1 MGELDVKR
9 GVDPTELR
17 VFMQHLL
24 RDVRAFEVM
33 LDSGAFE
40 TGVRRIGAEQELF
53 LVDSQGRPA
62 CIALELLDR
71 LGDHHYTTELAR
83 FNLEFNLDPQEF
95 GGTCLRRMEE
105 DLVHYV
111 CKAREAAKG
120 LQANVLLTGILPTLT
135 KKDLSLENMT
145 PIPRYYALNEA
156 MTQLRGKDYSFY
168 IEGVDE
174 FQITHDSVMLESCN
188 TSFQVHFQVAP
199 AEFATLYNI
208 AQLATAPVM
217 AVAANSPLLFGKR
230 LWRET
235 RIALFQ
241 QSVDTRAHPNHFRDF
256 KPRVT
261 FGTRWVDD
269 SILEIFREDIARFR
283 VLLNSEQDEDPF
295 EALEQGVPPQF
306 RALRLHNGTVYRW
319 NRPCYGIS
327 EGKAHLRIENRV
339 LPSGPSVIDEIANA
353 TFWFGLI
360 TALAETHTDI
370 RKVMAFDDAKNN
382 FFAAARQGLGAP
394 IAWTDQKT
402 WPASSLIRQVLLPM
416 AREGLVE
423 RGIDRDDVERYL
435 GVIEARTHSEQTGAA
450 WLLRSYASM
459 RHGRSKSERLSA
471 LISATLKRQQQET
484 PVHSWPLA
492 GIEEATEFKT
502 NYWTVEQYMTTD
514 IFTVNEDEA
523 IDLVASV
530 MDWHR
535 VRHVPVED
543 NNHRLVGLVSTRTLL
558 RLLVKV
564 QAGVMPLDRPVPV
577 STIMERE
584 VVTVPPDTR
593 TLDAIRI
600 MREHHVSSLPVV
612 KEGKLVGIVT
622 EADFVEIARELLE
635 EKLADQEIL

>member
-9 GVDPTELR
+9 GVEPNELR
-17 VFMQHLL
+17 VFMQRLL

-40 TGVRRIGAEQELF
+40 TGVRRIGAEQEVF
-53 LVDSQGRPA
+53 IVDGQGRPA
-62 CIALELLDR
+62 GLALELLER
-71 LGDHHYTTELAR
+71 LDDPHFTTELAR

-95 GGTCLRRMEE
+95 GGDCLRRMEH
-105 DLVHYV
+105 DVNTLLR
-111 CKAREAAKG
+111 KARVAARS
-120 LQANVLLTGILPTLT
+120 LDANVLLTGILPTLT
-135 KKDLSLENMT
+135 KKDLSIDNMT
-145 PIPRYYALNEA
+145 PIPRYHALNDA

-174 FQITHDSVMLESCN
+174 FQITHDSVMLEACN

-199 AEFATLYNI
+199 LEFARLYNV

-241 QSVDTRAHPNHFRDF
+241 QSVDTRAHASHFRES

-269 SILEIFREDIARFR
+269 SVLEIFREDIARFR
-283 VLLNSEQDEDPF
+283 VLLNTDRDEDPF
-295 EALEQGVPPQF
+295 EALARGVPPNF
-306 RALRLHNGTVYRW
+306 NALRLHNGTVYRW

-339 LPSGPSVIDEIANA
+339 IPSGPSVIDEIANA

-360 TALAETHTDI
+360 TALAETYPDI

-394 IAWTDQKT
+394 ITWTDGKT
-402 WPASSLIRQVLLPM
+402 WHASNLIRQVLLPM
-416 AREGLVE
+416 AREALVD
-423 RGIDRDDVERYL
+423 RGIDRDDIDRYL
-435 GVIEARTHSEQTGAA
+435 GVIEARAHSEQTGAA

-471 LISATLKRQQQET
+471 LISASLKRQQEEL
-484 PVHSWPLA
+484 PVHEWPLA

-530 MDWHR
+530 MDWQR

-543 NNHRLVGLVSTRTLL
+543 NDHHLVGLVSTRTLL
-558 RLLVKV
+558 RLLVRI
-564 QAGVMPLDRPVPV
+564 QAGVSSGDGPVPV

-584 VVTVPPDTR
+584 LVTVAPDTL

-600 MREHHVSSLPVV
+600 MREHNVSSLPVV

-622 EADFVEIARELLE
+622 EADFVEIARELLQ
-635 EKLADQEIL
+635 EKLADRQQP